1 MAQQRDLHWG
11 TKRVRLWAL
20 LSGIKQP
27 RSMLWFAVAGALS
40 FWLPDVA
47 IHIYAG
53 RNLDSRHIWAIT
65 ILAPATFLLA
75 YLLARRLAV
84 KRDFRWLGAAML
96 LGVWITG
103 GLFITLAATASG
115 GGLVSPHEIRDSLLM
130 TVLSVIPGVV
140 YMLATYDGSF
150 LALLVVTV
158 GALFLWGFQTSWI
171 LLTSESSTAQKPAT
185 NERNIH

>member
-1 MAQQRDLHWG
+1 MIHAGGLSWG
-11 TKRVRLWAL
+11 TKQVRPFV
-20 LSGIKQP
+20 SRMKQP
-27 RSMLWFAVAGALS
+27 RLTIWFAVAGALS

-47 IHIYAG
+47 IHFYAG

-115 GGLVSPHEIRDSLLM
+115 GGLVSP
-130 TVLSVIPGVV
+130 P
-140 YMLATYDGSF
+140 
-150 LALLVVTV
+150 
-158 GALFLWGFQTSWI
+158 
-171 LLTSESSTAQKPAT
+171 
-185 NERNIH
+185 